1 MPLCC
6 SEKESLY
13 GQSIEEL
20 LDNKVNIQSEK
31 KYVPVEIQQF
41 VSYLSDRN
49 AIQFKELFMN
59 SSDPKNKNK
68 LVKILIKRGKW
79 I

>member
-6 SEKESLY
+6 SERESIF

-20 LDNKVNIQSEK
+20 LDNKVNVQSEM

-41 VSYLSDRN
+41 ISYLSDRN
-49 AIQFKELFMN
+49 GKYIK
-59 SSDPKNKNK
+59 
-68 LVKILIKRGKW
+68 KIFLY
-79 I
+79 